1 LPELRAREVCVRF
14 GGIQAL
20 TDVDL
25 EVREGTVAGL
35 IGPNGAG
42 KTTMFDVMSGLRAP
56 TSGRVELKGR
66 DITRLPPHRR
76 ARLGIAR
83 TFQRLEV
90 CGSLSVR
97 ENVQM
102 ATEVM
107 RSKLPQGTRPR
118 DRAIELVELVGLEHV
133 AEEPADAIPTGQ
145 ARLVEVARALAISPT
160 FLLVDEPSAGLDAT
174 ETASLGRVFRR
185 LAGNGLG
192 ILLVEHDM
200 SLVMEVCQDLTVLDA
215 GTVVA
220 RGEPE
225 AVRNDPAVQ
234 AAYLGSPGTSEN
246 KDPSPPPPGPLAG
259 RTTTEA
265 TSQSVVRAGAE
276 ELAIPGPS
284 PSPPPTPV
292 IELEDVRAGYG
303 RIEVIH
309 GVSFRVDAGSAL
321 ALLGPNGAGKST
333 LLKVLSGRL
342 VPASG
347 TVRLDG
353 EPVGR
358 AHPDALARRGVCTVP
373 EGRPVFANLTVAE
386 HFRMCSYR
394 GRGIKSS
401 ELEERTYQRF
411 PRLAERRTQFAGRL
425 SGGEQQMLALARA
438 LFTEPRVLLL
448 DEISMGLAP
457 IVVSQLYEL
466 VEELIHQ
473 DELTVVVVEQFADM
487 ALKLATDAAV
497 MVNGVLTRRGT
508 PGEVAEYLV
517 SDYLG
522 SNPFPPARTVAT

>member
-1 LPELRAREVCVRF
+1 LPELRAQHVRVRF

-20 TDVDL
+20 SDVDL
-25 EVREGTVAGL
+25 VVRSGTVAGL

-56 TSGRVELKGR
+56 TSGKVRLGDR
-66 DITRLPPHRR
+66 DITRLPPYRR

-90 CGSLSVR
+90 CGTLSVY

-102 ATEVM
+102 AAEVM
-107 RSKLPQGTRPR
+107 RSRLPEGIRPR
-118 DRAIELVELVGLEHV
+118 DRASELVELVGLERV

-160 FLLVDEPSAGLDAT
+160 FLLVDEPSAGLNAA
-174 ETASLGRVFRR
+174 ETASLGRVFTR
-185 LAGNGLG
+185 LAGDGLG

-200 SLVMEVCQDLTVLDA
+200 SLVMDVCQDLTVLDA

-225 AVRNDPAVQ
+225 TVRQDPAVQ
-234 AAYLGSPGTSEN
+234 EAYLGSSATWETEDGSQLGSQSRLGSANGEA
-246 KDPSPPPPGPLAG
+246 SPPP
-259 RTTTEA
+259 
-265 TSQSVVRAGAE
+265 V
-276 ELAIPGPS
+276 IPAAPS
-284 PSPPPTPV
+284 KPPAPAPVDLPSSRPI
-292 IELEDVRAGYG
+292 IELEGVRAAYG

-309 GVSFRVDAGSAL
+309 GVTLRVDAGSAL
-321 ALLGPNGAGKST
+321 ALLGPNGAGKSS
-333 LLKVLSGRL
+333 LLKLLSGRL
-342 VPASG
+342 APLAG

-353 EPVGR
+353 ELVGR
-358 AHPDALARRGVCTVP
+358 AQPDSLVRRGVCTLP

-394 GRGIKSS
+394 SRALKAS
-401 ELEERTYQRF
+401 ELEEQTYARF
-411 PRLAERRTQFAGRL
+411 PRLGERRSQLAGRL

-438 LFTEPRVLLL
+438 LFTEPKILLL

-466 VEELIHQ
+466 VDELIHQ
-473 DELTVVVVEQFADM
+473 EGLTVVVVEQFADM

-497 MVNGVLTRRGT
+497 MVNGVIARRGT
-508 PGEVAEYLV
+508 PGDVAEFLV
-517 SDYLG
+517 TDYLG
-522 SNPFPPARTVAT
+522 SNPVQPAGSGSL